1 MVNLSFPEMSTPG
14 HQSDE
19 IKFVSREKY
28 LSIQRESLRI
38 PEKFWEDIAHNLLW
52 HKKWDKVLQWD
63 PPFAQ
68 WFVGGTLNAS
78 ENAVDRHVKSWR
90 KNKAAYL
97 WEGEN
102 GERRTITY
110 RDLYV
115 ETNKFASVLV
125 NLGLRKG
132 DTVAIYM
139 PLVPE
144 FPIAML
150 ACTRL
155 GLPFTV
161 VFSGF
166 SANALAERIRDC
178 NAKLVITADEG
189 LRRGKVVEL
198 KTVFDDA
205 VKESPSVKHVVVFRR
220 TGGVTS
226 MTVGRDLWWHDLM
239 AKAESFVAP
248 VPVES
253 THLLYILYTSGTT
266 GKPKGVAHSTGGY
279 LVYAYATQEWVFDGK
294 DEDVFWCTADIGW
307 VTGHTYVVFA
317 PLIHGLT
324 SVMYEGALD
333 FPEPDRWWDIVER
346 YGVTIVYTSPTA
358 IRSLMLHGDYLPGLH
373 DLSGLRLLGTVGEP
387 INPAAWEWYNEVIG
401 QKHCPIVDTWWQT
414 ETGGI
419 MISPS
424 PRLGLVHLKPGSAT
438 LPLPGVDAEVVDEHG
453 SPLQSGHKGFLV
465 IKRPWP
471 GMFMTLYKDPERYK
485 EVYWSRFPGLY
496 YTGDYARRDE
506 EGYFWLLGRADE
518 VIKVAGHRLG
528 TKEVEDALVSHPSV
542 AEAAVAGRPDPVRG
556 ESIVAFVTLKK
567 TANPTNHLSE
577 ELKQHVRK
585 MIGPVATPDA
595 VYFSRV
601 LPKTRSGKIMRRVIK
616 AVAAGGPIGDL
627 STLEDG
633 ASVDE
638 VKQAIE
644 TLQSAEENAI
654 DRNESAR
661 ED

>member
-1 MVNLSFPEMSTPG
+1 MSDAGELPLEKT
-14 HQSDE
+14 
-19 IKFVSREKY
+19 REQREQY
-28 LSIQRESLRI
+28 LSLQRDSLRD
-38 PEKFWEDIAHNLLW
+38 PESFWAEIASQLVW
-52 HKKWDKVLQWD
+52 HEKWNKVLQWD

-102 GERRTITY
+102 GEHRTITY
-110 RDLYV
+110 GELHREVNRL
-115 ETNKFASVLV
+115 ASVLQ
-125 NLGLRKG
+125 NLGVRKG

-144 FPIAML
+144 FPITML
-150 ACTRL
+150 ACARL

-166 SANALAERIRDC
+166 SAKALAERIQDC
-178 NAKLVITADEG
+178 EAKIVVTADG
-189 LRRGKVVEL
+189 GYRRGKILEL
-198 KTVFDDA
+198 KTVVDDA

-220 TGGVTS
+220 TGHVVP
-226 MTVGRDLWWHDLM
+226 MFEGRDLWWHELM
-239 AKAESFVAP
+239 AKASDYVALL
-248 VPVES
+248 PVES

-266 GKPKGVAHSTGGY
+266 GKPKGVAHGTGGY
-279 LVYAYATQEWVFDGK
+279 LVFAYATQEWVFDAK
-294 DEDVFWCTADIGW
+294 DDDDVYWCTADIGW

-317 PLIHGLT
+317 PLMHGLT

-333 FPEPDRWWDIVER
+333 YPEPDRWWSIVER
-346 YGVTIVYTSPTA
+346 YGVTILYTAPTA
-358 IRSLMLHGDYLPGLH
+358 IRSLMRHGDELPKQH
-373 DLSGLRLLGTVGEP
+373 DLDSLRLLGTVGEP
-387 INPAAWEWYNEVIG
+387 INPAAWQWYFDLIG
-401 QKHCPIVDTWWQT
+401 QARCPIVDTWWQT

-424 PRLGLVHLKPGSAT
+424 PRLGLVPLKAGSAT
-438 LPLPGVDAEVVDEHG
+438 FPLPGVEADIVDEKG
-453 SPLQSGHKGFLV
+453 NPLPPGEKGFLV
-465 IKRPWP
+465 IKKPWP
-471 GMFMTLYKDPERYK
+471 GMLMTLYKDPERYRQ
-485 EVYWSRFPGLY
+485 VYWTRFPGLY
-496 YTGDYARRDE
+496 YTGDYALRDK

-542 AEAAVAGRPDPVRG
+542 AEAAVAGRPDPVKG
-556 ESIVAFVTLKK
+556 EAIVAFVTLRDV
-567 TANPTNHLSE
+567 ANPSDHLSE

-585 MIGPVATPDA
+585 MIGAIATPDSI
-595 VYFSRV
+595 YFARL

-616 AVAAGGPIGDL
+616 AVAAGGQVGDL

-633 ASVDE
+633 ASVEE
-638 VKQAIE
+638 VRQAIE
-644 TLQSAEENAI
+644 TLQIAEKTAK
-654 DRNESAR
+654 SS
-661 ED
+661 